1 MENLNERAANYAA
14 EKTNEL
20 LAKAIAQAYADGY
33 RDGVKDRDEGIASS
47 NSDNDIAFIDLGLP
61 SGTMWA
67 VNFLME
73 GNSISYLPYKDADL
87 MNIPTK
93 EQWDEL
99 WSSCQWKYD
108 LDDSRELLKAYCVG
122 PNGNVI
128 EFEATG
134 FIETTSIKQNYLVTF
149 WIKECE
155 GDNRMVNSVRIY
167 FGGTYNRRRGLE
179 EGVTNMFPGYKLP
192 IFLVRNK

>member
-14 EKTNEL
+14 EKANEL
-20 LAKAIAQAYADGY
+20 LANAIAQAYADGY
-33 RDGVKDRDEGIASS
+33 RDGVKDRDEGIVSP
-47 NSDNDIAFIDLGLP
+47 NLEFVDLGLP
-61 SGTMWA
+61 SGTKWA
-67 VNFLME
+67 ENFLME
-73 GNSISYLPYKDADL
+73 DNGVSYLPYKDADL

-128 EFEATG
+128 VF
-134 FIETTSIKQNYLVTF
+134 ETTGYIEAVSISHSYLVKF
-149 WIKECE
+149 WIKDCRDVDEKH
-155 GDNRMVNSVRIY
+155 SATIF
-167 FGGTYNRRRGLE
+167 FGGTNNRRRGLE
-179 EGVTNMFPGYKLP
+179 NATSDLFSGCRLP
-192 IFLVRNK
+192 VILVRKK

>member
-1 MENLNERAANYAA
+1 MKNLNERAANYAA
-14 EKTNEL
+14 EKTNDL
-20 LAKAIAQAYADGY
+20 LGKAIAQAYEDGY
-33 RDGVKDRDEGIASS
+33 RDGYKDRDEEITNS
-47 NSDNDIAFIDLGLP
+47 NSNSNVQFVDLGLP

-67 VNFLME
+67 VDFLKMD
-73 GNSISYLPYKDADL
+73 NCVSYLPYKDADL

-128 EFEATG
+128 EFETTG
-134 FIETTSIKQNYLVTF
+134 YIEAVSISHSYLVKF
-149 WIKECE
+149 WIKDSRDV
-155 GDNRMVNSVRIY
+155 DNKFSATIA

-179 EGVTNMFPGYKLP
+179 NATSDLFSGYRLP
-192 IFLVRNK
+192 VMLVSKK

>member
-14 EKTNEL
+14 GKTNEL
-20 LAKAIAQAYADGY
+20 LSKAIAQAYADGY

-67 VNFLME
+67 VNFLKE
-73 GNSISYLPYKDADL
+73 GNSISDLPYKDADL

-128 EFEATG
+128 EFGTTGYIEAV
-134 FIETTSIKQNYLVTF
+134 SISHSYMVKF
-149 WIKECE
+149 WIK
-155 GDNRMVNSVRIY
+155 DSRDVDTKYSATIA
-167 FGGTYNRRRGLE
+167 FGGTYNHRRGLE
-179 EGVTNMFPGYKLP
+179 NATSDLFSGCRLP
-192 IFLVRNK
+192 VMLVSKK

>member
-1 MENLNERAANYAA
+1 MENPNERAANYAA

-33 RDGVKDRDEGIASS
+33 RDGFKDQDEGIASS
-47 NSDNDIAFIDLGLP
+47 NSDNDIEFIDLGLP

-67 VNFLME
+67 ANFLKE
-73 GNSISYLPYKDADL
+73 DNNVSYLPYKVANL

-99 WSSCQWKYD
+99 WGSCQWKYD

-122 PNGNVI
+122 PNGNVL
-128 EFEATG
+128 EFETTG
-134 FIETTSIKQNYLVTF
+134 YIEAVSISHSYMVKF
-149 WIKECE
+149 WIKDCRDE
-155 GDNRMVNSVRIY
+155 DNKHSATIA

-179 EGVTNMFPGYKLP
+179 NATSDLFSGYRLP
-192 IFLVRNK
+192 VMLVRKK

>member
-33 RDGVKDRDEGIASS
+33 RDGVKDRDEGMASY

-67 VNFLME
+67 VNFLKE

-128 EFEATG
+128 EFGTTGYIEAV
-134 FIETTSIKQNYLVTF
+134 SISHSYIVEF
-149 WIKECE
+149 CIKYSR
-155 GDNRMVNSVRIY
+155 DVDTKYSATIA
-167 FGGTYNRRRGLE
+167 FGGTYNHRRGLE
-179 EGVTNMFPGYKLP
+179 NATSDLFSGCRLP
-192 IFLVRNK
+192 VMLVSKK

>member
-14 EKTNEL
+14 EKANEL
-20 LAKAIAQAYADGY
+20 LAKAIAQAYEDGY
-33 RDGVKDRDEGIASS
+33 RDGYKDRDDAIKRSIL
-47 NSDNDIAFIDLGLP
+47 NSDIEFVDLGLP

-67 VNFLME
+67 VNFLKE

-108 LDDSRELLKAYCVG
+108 LDNSRELLKAYCVG

-128 EFEATG
+128 EFETTG
-134 FIETTSIKQNYLVTF
+134 YIEAVSISHSYMVKF
-149 WIKECE
+149 WIK
-155 GDNRMVNSVRIY
+155 DSRDVDTKYSATIA
-167 FGGTYNRRRGLE
+167 FGGTYNHRRGLE
-179 EGVTNMFPGYKLP
+179 NATSDLFSGCRLP
-192 IFLVRNK
+192 VMLVSKK